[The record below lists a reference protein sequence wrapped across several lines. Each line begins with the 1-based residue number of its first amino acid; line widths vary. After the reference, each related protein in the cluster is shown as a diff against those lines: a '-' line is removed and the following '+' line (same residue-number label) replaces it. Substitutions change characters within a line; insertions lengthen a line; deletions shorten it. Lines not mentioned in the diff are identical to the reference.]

1 MTRFTRRGPVLV
13 LIVLLALGAVGRLA
27 AQGGQAPPPE
37 YREVVAASRLED
49 PAARLKE
56 FERILGAYPNSRYR
70 EAIEANVLD
79 AKVVLSTS
87 LDEIIAL
94 QRDYMT
100 KASGAARLQAPMAMA
115 VQLLNHPRLE
125 TFDHA
130 RVLEIALA
138 YRGRAIRV
146 AEEPASYEGIPA
158 DQHEAFKAYILSAME
173 LLTARAYLNAGDMDT
188 AMASAAAYKKSG
200 GATGANYQYVLAG
213 ILEGQSKTAE
223 AADAYL
229 AAAVEDYGDAA
240 AKARAL
246 YIQLHGT
253 AEGFDAALAAKMKA
267 LPFHPEPFKAPAG
280 WKNKVVLAELF
291 TGSEC
296 PPCVGADI
304 AFDGLLET
312 FPSRY
317 LAVLVYHLPIP
328 RPDPMI
334 NPASTLRAGA
344 YGVNSTPTVFIDG
357 TTKFSGGGGRGAAE
371 AKFRQYRDAIEPLLA
386 AAPGVTLIVTAALAG
401 DSVRVHYDFDKT
413 VPGAEYLLVLV
424 QDEQEHKGGN
434 GLVYHK
440 MVVRDLTV
448 VDPAAPK
455 TTSLNLKE
463 SEKVTDVFLT
473 EFEKTYTRVPG
484 FKWEVRR
491 NAIPRRGLKVVFFVQ
506 DKATGRV
513 LNAAVADVQ

>member
-1 MTRFTRRGPVLV
+1 MTSITRRGAAFVVIAILT
-13 LIVLLALGAVGRLA
+13 LGASGRLA
-27 AQGGQAPPPE
+27 ARVGQAPPPE

-56 FERILGAYPNSRYR
+56 FERILGAYPSSRYR
-70 EAIEANVLD
+70 EAIEANILD
-79 AKVVLSTS
+79 AKVALSTS

-100 KASGAARLQAPMAMA
+100 KATGPARLQAPMAMA

-125 TFDHA
+125 SFDHA
-130 RVLEIALA
+130 RVLELALA
-138 YRGRAIRV
+138 YRGRAVRV

-158 DQHEAFKAYILSAME
+158 DQHEAFKSYVLSAMG
-173 LLTARAYLNAGDMDT
+173 LLMARAYLNAGDMDT
-188 AMASAAAYKKSG
+188 AMAAAEAYKKSG
-200 GATGANYQYVLAG
+200 GPTGANYQYVLAG
-213 ILEGQSKTAE
+213 ILEGQGKTAE

-229 AAAVEDYGDAA
+229 AAAVEDYGDAV

-246 YIQLHGT
+246 YIQIHGT
-253 AEGFDAALAAKMKA
+253 ADGFDAALAAKSKA

-304 AFDGLLET
+304 AFDGLIET
-312 FPSRY
+312 FPSKY
-317 LAVLVYHLPIP
+317 LAVLIYHLPIP

-344 YGVNSTPTVFIDG
+344 YGVNSTPTVYIDG
-357 TTKFSGGGGRGAAE
+357 TTRLSGGGGRGAAE
-371 AKFRQYRDAIEPLLA
+371 AKYRQYREAIEPLLTA
-386 AAPGVTLIVTAALAG
+386 EPGVTLIVGATLAG
-401 DSVRVHYDFDKT
+401 DTIKVNYDFDKA

-448 VDPAAPK
+448 LDPAAPK
-455 TTSLNLKE
+455 TTTLDLKE
-463 SEKVTDVFLT
+463 SEKVTDTFLT

-484 FKWEVRR
+484 FKWDVRR

-506 DKATGRV
+506 DKASGRV
-513 LNAAVADVQ
+513 LNAAVTEVK

>member
-1 MTRFTRRGPVLV
+1 MTSIKRRGAVLA
-13 LIVLLALGAVGRLA
+13 LITLLALGAAGRLA

-49 PAARLKE
+49 PASRLKE
-56 FERILGAYPNSRYR
+56 FERILTAYPNSRYR
-70 EAIEANVLD
+70 EAIEANILD
-79 AKVVLSTS
+79 AKVALSTS

-94 QRDYMT
+94 QRDYMAKVT
-100 KASGAARLQAPMAMA
+100 GPARLQAPMAMA

-125 TFDHA
+125 SFDHA

-138 YRGRAIRV
+138 YRGRAVRF
-146 AEEPASYEGIPA
+146 AEDPASYEGIPD
-158 DQHEAFKAYILSAME
+158 DQHEAFKSYVLSAMD
-173 LLTARAYLNAGDMDT
+173 LLTARAYLNAGDMDM
-188 AMASAAAYKKSG
+188 AMASAEAYRKSG
-200 GATGANYQYVLAG
+200 GPTGANYQYVLAG
-213 ILEGQSKTAE
+213 ILEGQGKTAE

-229 AAAVEDYGDAA
+229 AAAVEEYADAA

-246 YIQLHGT
+246 YIGIHGT
-253 AEGFDAALAAKMKA
+253 ADGFDAALAAKMKA

-312 FPSRY
+312 FPSKY
-317 LAVLVYHLPIP
+317 LAVIVYHLPIP
-328 RPDPMI
+328 RPDPMM

-344 YGVNSTPTVFIDG
+344 YGVNSTPTVYIDG
-357 TTKFSGGGGRGAAE
+357 TAKLSGGGGRGAAE
-371 AKFRQYRDAIEPLLA
+371 AKFRQYREAIEPLLA
-386 AAPGVTLIVTAALAG
+386 EAPGVSLIVSATLAG
-401 DSVRVHYDFDKT
+401 DTVKVNYDFDKT
-413 VPGAEYLLVLV
+413 VPGAEYILVLV
-424 QDEQEHKGGN
+424 QDEQEYKGGN
-434 GLVYHK
+434 GLVFHK

-448 VDPAAPK
+448 LDPAASK
-455 TTSLNLKE
+455 TTALNLKE
-463 SEKVTDVFLT
+463 SEKLTDTFLT

-484 FKWEVRR
+484 FKWDVRV

-506 DKATGRV
+506 DKSTGRV
-513 LNAAVADVQ
+513 LNAAVAEVR